1 MPTFTYEYRKLYAKV
16 RETVVTIST
25 FDESAEEAR
34 LKVVE
39 HLLREGRH
47 LGDVLDFDTM
57 NVRYTGVLELVE
69 VSE

>member
-1 MPTFTYEYRKLYAKV
+1 MPTFTYEYRRLYAKV

-25 FDESAEEAR
+25 FGENEEAAR

-39 HLLREGRH
+39 HLIKDERR
-47 LGDVLDFDTM
+47 LGDVLDPNTRK
-57 NVRYTGVLELVE
+57 VRYTGVLELVG